1 MMRAW
6 VGVLL
11 AGSGVLMVAASSQR
25 WGGVCSLASAVG
37 GELTDACALRT
48 DHDFE
53 FLPPVDPWLPVGSS
67 AQLAGWSLV
76 VLAVALVLLPWALTG
91 RRPGHVTAVA
101 LAAAGLAAL
110 AMGVATIRSG
120 ASGVVVAPVLGAVT
134 LQVWLLLPPAV
145 LVVLAVGAR
154 GWARASAILL
164 VLASPLVAAL
174 LLRTGPL
181 GCPAVVGGHV
191 GDAGGRSGAESAR
204 RRGQTAPGWGGHPG
218 RVNRAVLRLTSQA

>member
-1 MMRAW
+1 MLRAW

-11 AGSGVLMVAASSQR
+11 AGSGALMVGASSQR

-134 LQVWLLLPPAV
+134 MQVWLLLPPAV

-164 VLASPLVAAL
+164 VLAAPLVALFSYAVGPWDAQPWWEGMSGTLAVAAGLSL
-174 LLRTGPL
+174 LVAAVRQH
-181 GCPAVVGGHV
+181 PAGEATQV
-191 GDAGGRSGAESAR
+191 ESTVPSYA
-204 RRGQTAPGWGGHPG
+204 
-218 RVNRAVLRLTSQA
+218 